1 MALSRGRRWALW
13 LTGGVVL
20 VAALAVGG
28 TFFYIHVVS
37 GPAPASLSLKPVSP
51 AATASAAG
59 TSSPSSSASAAPGA
73 GALAGTWK
81 VGTGS
86 VVGYRVKEV
95 LLGQDN
101 IAVGR
106 TSSVSGTLTISGTRA
121 TAGSFTVQMATITSD
136 QSQRDTQFRGR
147 IMDTARFPTGT
158 LRLTSPIELAPLPA
172 SGVVKTYRAAGEL
185 TLHGTT
191 RPVSFALKA
200 ERAAAGLEISGSI
213 PIQFSDY
220 GIANPSFGSF
230 VTTASNGQLEFLIK
244 FARS

>member
-51 AATASAAG
+51 AAAASAAG
-59 TSSPSSSASAAPGA
+59 TSSASAAPSAGT

-95 LLGQDN
+95 LLGQNN

-106 TSSVSGTLTISGTRA
+106 TSSVSGTLTISGSRA

-158 LRLTSPIELAPLPA
+158 LRLTSPIGLAPLPA

-185 TLHGTT
+185 TLHGKT

-200 ERAAAGLEISGSI
+200 ERTAAGLEISGSI
-213 PIQFSDY
+213 PILFSDY

>member
-13 LTGGVVL
+13 LAGGIVL

-51 AATASAAG
+51 AATASAGG
-59 TSSPSSSASAAPGA
+59 TSPASAAPGT

-81 VGTGS
+81 VQAGS

-121 TAGSFTVQMATITSD
+121 TAGSFTVRMATITSD
-136 QSQRDTQFRGR
+136 QGQRDTQFRGR
-147 IMDTARFPTGT
+147 IMDTARFPAGT
-158 LRLTSPIELAPLPA
+158 LRLTSPIELTPLPA
-172 SGVVKTYRAAGEL
+172 SGVVKTYRGAGKL

-200 ERAAAGLEISGSI
+200 ERTAAGLEISGSI
-213 PIQFSDY
+213 PILFSDY

-244 FARS
+244 FTRT